1 MPATATLSKARVS
14 HALTYAL
21 KFFFYVCTSYEYLN
35 DFMDSMEVKQVKKKT
50 DLLMPVQRLATNLAC
65 KETY

>member
-35 DFMDSMEVKQVKKKT
+35 DFMDSMEVKQVINQINYEC
-50 DLLMPVQRLATNLAC
+50 LHRG
-65 KETY
+65 